1 MNSKERQHS
10 LEFTFILCK
19 AREVQISEFLTACLL
34 FFPPVKCVH
43 VQGKPFHS
51 MCVFN
56 EINTHFQCKVADV

>member
-1 MNSKERQHS
+1 MTAFFRVHIYTLQSQRGSDKCIFNSM
-10 LEFTFILCK
+10 F
-19 AREVQISEFLTACLL
+19 VV
-34 FFPPVKCVH
+34 FPPVKCVH